1 METIISLLVVGV
13 IYSAIYVVKRLISKS
28 VDAAGA
34 PVMGEPFPHIEVL
47 ETEERGPG
55 ESPLKREAGR
65 RKTPEF
71 GEKESRTAH
80 ENRSTSDSSSSAD
93 DKPKGKRFS
102 ISDKSEAKR
111 AFIYAEIFNRKYQ

>member
-1 METIISLLVVGV
+1 METIISLVVVGV

-28 VDAAGA
+28 VDAAA
-34 PVMGEPFPHIEVL
+34 PVMGESFPHIEVL

-55 ESPLKREAGR
+55 KASSKSEADR
-65 RKTPEF
+65 RKIPEY

-80 ENRSTSDSSSSAD
+80 ENRSTSDSSLSAD